1 MIDQHDKR
9 RKPMHW
15 LLRVVSGLLVA
26 FCSLICIIVS
36 FILILEPQSPNPL
49 VAQTAGVVM
58 ALLCIWL
65 LSIGVRLLFNKPN
78 RGGLFSPLVLRL
90 VAIYMV
96 AMPIFI
102 IVTGNA
108 NTWNVIQRFQGIFSI
123 VCAPAVW
130 RLASLRKASNIE
142 H

>member
-9 RKPMHW
+9 GKPMLW

-26 FCSLICIIVS
+26 FCSLICIIGS
-36 FILILEPQSPNPL
+36 FILILDPQSPNPL

-102 IVTGNA
+102 IVTGKA
-108 NTWNVIQRFQGIFSI
+108 NTWNVIQHFQGIFSI

>member
-15 LLRVVSGLLVA
+15 FLRVVSGLFVA
-26 FCSLICIIVS
+26 FCSLVCLIGS
-36 FILILEPQSPNPL
+36 FILILDPQSSNPL

-65 LSIGVRLLFNKPN
+65 LSIGIRLLFNKPN
-78 RGGLFSPLVLRL
+78 HGGLFSPLVLRL
-90 VAIYMV
+90 VAIYMA

-102 IVTGNA
+102 IVTGKA
-108 NTWNVIQRFQGIFSI
+108 STWNVIQHFQGIFSI
-123 VCAPAVW
+123 VCAPFVW
-130 RLASLRKASNIE
+130 RLASLRKASNIG

>member
-26 FCSLICIIVS
+26 FCSLICIIGS
-36 FILILEPQSPNPL
+36 FILILDPQSPNPL

-65 LSIGVRLLFNKPN
+65 LSIGARLLFNKPN

>member
-1 MIDQHDKR
+1 
-9 RKPMHW
+9 
-15 LLRVVSGLLVA
+15 
-26 FCSLICIIVS
+26 
-36 FILILEPQSPNPL
+36 
-49 VAQTAGVVM
+49 
-58 ALLCIWL
+58 
-65 LSIGVRLLFNKPN
+65 
-78 RGGLFSPLVLRL
+78 
-90 VAIYMV
+90 
-96 AMPIFI
+96 MPIFI